1 MLTLPELKATLV
13 TSHQSPIVAKSIR
26 FTIVYQGC
34 TGTARDEV
42 AVCQTGRSREPKKC
56 FNVNT

>member
-34 TGTARDEV
+34 TGTAQGV
-42 AVCQTGRSREPKKC
+42 AVADCLTGRSRGPDL
-56 FNVNT
+56 TSL